1 MWINYDWNQFK
12 KNLEI
17 ERTEWEKFANTKSH
31 IKAECDERIEML
43 RVIFEA
49 KVQTLRDEA
58 KAKLV
63 KLEKEYR
70 ELIAKQ
76 TKPTIS

>member
-1 MWINYDWNQFK
+1 MWINYDWVQFK

-17 ERTEWEKFANTKSH
+17 ERAEWEKFANAKSH
-31 IKAECDERIEML
+31 IQSECDEHMEIL
-43 RVIFEA
+43 RVVFEA
-49 KVQTLRDEA
+49 KVQTLHDEA